1 MSSSEIDLADE
12 VEQAWT
18 GFRGRLAD
26 RLAAM
31 EDDDILLVEVET
43 GTDADELAGCAPYLQ
58 FVARGDDLVR
68 AEVSSNAY
76 LDERYELTEGDE
88 ELLVERGWLAPI
100 YGPEDED
107 EADSGSVNF
116 HLDLERNQA
125 DLVATMAVAALRD
138 AFGCA
143 HPIFLDADGL
153 ESDPEFSPPVIDP
166 GSTEDAVDEDDDDEP
181 LVQFPNNPLELREMV
196 DRAVAQMFDEPLYHD
211 EDDDIGI
218 RSGSTPLWVRV
229 IADAPAVDVFSH
241 VVTDLADAERAAQE
255 VAILNRSHPFAK
267 FFVRDDVIVM
277 RYRQFAIPFVP
288 QQLRSVL
295 AQLLG
300 DIDDLARDLVA
311 RVGGH
316 RFFEPEAEAEADDEV
331 DSDQDDQDDQDRYR
345 FVASANPP
353 ALVGLLEVL
362 YDGPAGP
369 ASVAVLFDNDRH
381 AIINELVRLRTGI
394 ADPGDHDLDLV
405 LDQLRAALRFVADV
419 DAAPTPPK
427 RLPPKPR
434 TRQLSLIPEAQDS
447 LDLDESS

>member
-1 MSSSEIDLADE
+1 M
-12 VEQAWT
+12 
-18 GFRGRLAD
+18 D
-26 RLAAM
+26 RVSGTAGGPAGGL

-58 FVARGDDLVR
+58 FAAWGGDLVR
-68 AEVSSNAY
+68 AEVSSNYY
-76 LDERYELTEGDE
+76 LDERYELTDPDQ
-88 ELLVERGWLAPI
+88 ELLVERGWLAPTC
-100 YGPEDED
+100 GPED
-107 EADSGSVNF
+107 EADSGSANF
-116 HLDLERNQA
+116 HTDLERNHA
-125 DLVATMAVAALRD
+125 DLVATMAVQALRD

-153 ESDPEFSPPVIDP
+153 EIDPEFSSPVIAP
-166 GSTEDAVDEDDDDEP
+166 GSTADAVDEDEDDDEP
-181 LVQFPNNPLELREMV
+181 LVQFPSNPLELREMV

-211 EDDDIGI
+211 DDGDIGI

-241 VVTDLADAERAAQE
+241 VVTDFEDAERADQE

-267 FFVRDDVIVM
+267 FYVRDDVIVM

-295 AQLLG
+295 AQLLS
-300 DIDDLARDLVA
+300 DIDDLARDLAA
-311 RVGGH
+311 RVGGR
-316 RFFEPEAEAEADDEV
+316 RFFEPEPEAEAEDEV
-331 DSDQDDQDDQDRYR
+331 DSDEDSQDPATGSWR
-345 FVASANPP
+345 PP
-353 ALVGLLEVL
+353 TLQRWWGCSRLL

-381 AIINELVRLRTGI
+381 AIIGELVRLRTGI

-419 DAAPTPPK
+419 DAAPAPPK

-434 TRQLSLIPEAQDS
+434 TRQLSLIPEAQAS